1 MDKFKQLESFVS
13 VARLGSLSAAAR
25 AEGIAPA
32 MMGRRL
38 DALEARLGT
47 RLLLR
52 STRRLVLTDA
62 GQALLEEAQRIL
74 RDLHDTEARITQGG
88 IAPAGHLRISAPRIL
103 GRVCVAPLVPQFTR
117 QHPQITIAL
126 DLSDR
131 QVDVTV
137 ERYDCA
143 IRLDGPEEAA
153 TQGLAIAQSRCV
165 VVASPSYIEAHGAPH
180 SLDDLQK
187 HNCLSAAGHGQGA
200 SWVFRHKGRPREV
213 QVGSDVASNDE
224 AVLLDWALAGC
235 GLLRCH
241 DWEARDA
248 LEQGRLVSVLD
259 DYAPAAGHI
268 RAITPGQKYLPPR
281 LQAFLDL
288 LRHHCARH
296 AR

>member
-13 VARLGSLSAAAR
+13 VAKLGSLSAAAR

-52 STRRLVLTDA
+52 STRRLLLTDA

-74 RDLHDTEARITQGG
+74 SDLHDTEARITQGS
-88 IAPAGHLRISAPRIL
+88 ITPAGHLRISAPRIF

-117 QHPQITIAL
+117 HHPQITVAL

-131 QVDVTV
+131 KVDVTA

-143 IRLDGPEEAA
+143 IRLDSPESTAPQSV
-153 TQGLAIAQSRCV
+153 TIAESRRI
-165 VVASPSYIEAHGAPH
+165 VVAAPAYLQAHGTPDG
-180 SLDDLQK
+180 LEDLQK
-187 HNCLSAAGHGQGA
+187 HNCLSVAGHGHGT
-200 SWVFRHKGRPREV
+200 SWVFRHKGRAREV
-213 QVGSDVASNDE
+213 QVGSDLASNDE
-224 AVLLDWALAGC
+224 AVLLNWALAGC

-259 DYAPAAGHI
+259 DYAPAAERIH
-268 RAITPGQKYLPPR
+268 AVTPEQKYLPPR
-281 LQAFLDL
+281 LQTFLDL
-288 LRHHCARH
+288 LRQHCGQAR
-296 AR
+296 